1 MYSRGALVAEG
12 GGAEVRLGVVLVV
25 GKGSSLLGSGGGDED
40 GASEVE
46 SVMELLK
53 EGATEVLGGG
63 SLKDGEVVE
72 GTGVSLLRE
81 GVSLLGSGV

>member
-1 MYSRGALVAEG
+1 MSLAGMAAPVYSRGALVAEG

-40 GASEVE
+40 GV
-46 SVMELLK
+46 
-53 EGATEVLGGG
+53 
-63 SLKDGEVVE
+63 KDGEVVE